1 MRRSILIWAVFGT
14 LFAAISSKTIDPGKH
29 ETPDA
34 TTGARLFTIL
44 PDLSIRDKPEAK
56 LNSKRSLLVL
66 LPEESQGIV
75 RKSQKTKRCDGSI
88 CKENVGKNNE
98 YIVGQRP
105 PQLGLVS
112 SRNPNAMNEE
122 ENADRNVAFVKAI
135 RDKLKS
141 RDYNVGAVRKT
152 SQKTSIIDDDKYVCY
167 CRMKNPP
174 IVRKDAVRDKSQL
187 LGRKYKPEKKEDNRK
202 VVLQRQRPIH
212 ANLPQQSKIERVPVF
227 PNAFGSNGDKPDSI
241 VGQQAPTTQGHDFN
255 EDQQTIGQRLCTPN
269 VAEILSQPK
278 QSAENNDLRDYSA
291 QEKHREDPSVPD
303 YNLQSVHLDLS
314 QHTTPWISPNVD
326 DEIEKNEMTQDGSR
340 NDPEIINAASPAN
353 FPETGRTLDYSE
365 IKEVTSAYFTSK
377 AYSDETDET
386 NGYVGHT
393 GLSGFDQFSITGD
406 GATSTAEDR
415 ANAASVQ
422 SRSNTPTEASTNREE
437 VAPKMNDTPESDD
450 ASQNDGEI
458 ILGKNN
464 PYWNKAESAN
474 DRLNADVG
482 TNVENENHN
491 GSSFPP
497 IESNVQE
504 RIDDTDT
511 TSNEEFSLKNV
522 ESKEEID
529 DTNGGNEETGPVS
542 DSSMEQTTY
551 SGDPGDDYRTIDVNS
566 VNAAN
571 ENVAA
576 TIQSGNEYDSAV
588 ESTLE
593 PFGGVDAGRIK
604 DPSEQT
610 LPFCDNTLLQ
620 KSITAVINNFAT
632 NDDSSETVGSTG
644 GDLLEEI
651 VRIPNL
657 KGILA
662 VPMIERTILDK
673 AKNLLAKQTGMAR
686 SNFDNDQATS
696 IIRNNLRSMMAAATV
711 SDTELPPMTVQE
723 RRLKN
728 GKWITNLVTL
738 EPTSNEGQPM
748 SSLDKLRATVRNV
761 LQDPAIGLE
770 AARQPAVRNM
780 IVQSVRNTFE
790 PTDSN
795 GVLDEPV
802 VQSILENELSLME
815 MEDTEITTVES
826 TGESETIDESNFD
839 MEKLLQIAK
848 NEAGMD
854 SSTSSIETVTTM
866 SVSPELPEGTA
877 ENFVGATKIL
887 ESTEYLELSSVE
899 TTSYPEENETLETEG
914 KYRESESTVSNLEG
928 SPEVFTPSN
937 IVGVTSNDQNEFST
951 SEMPESTEGTMVM
964 EVNSNDDGSPEHD
977 YTYLGKISMKKND
990 YDDVQSLRN
999 SELYYVGDGVKLPLE
1014 ITKLNDGSYA
1024 LSISRKVCE
1033 HLLNKECPCCVPTK
1047 GNVVRTVRRNPET
1060 IESIGRKRI
1069 SKRESTKSIL
1079 SNERGDRNSADDSL
1093 QILSMPV
1100 ETFAKRYNLSLNL
1113 EKVQAPWNFNANEKI
1128 DGYANGREKN
1138 VRDDEDNADTD
1149 LLRNLLSVHAV
1160 SENDKLETPTA
1171 DIDTMNHMYQLRKQR
1186 RFDKYRY
1193 QRNIDETVNKRVE
1206 IVTSVLN
1213 WLRDMILSSTPDT

>member
-1 MRRSILIWAVFGT
+1 M
-14 LFAAISSKTIDPGKH
+14 K
-29 ETPDA
+29 
-34 TTGARLFTIL
+34 
-44 PDLSIRDKPEAK
+44 
-56 LNSKRSLLVL
+56 
-66 LPEESQGIV
+66 
-75 RKSQKTKRCDGSI
+75 
-88 CKENVGKNNE
+88 
-98 YIVGQRP
+98 
-105 PQLGLVS
+105 
-112 SRNPNAMNEE
+112 E

-135 RDKLKS
+135 REKLKP

-174 IVRKDAVRDKSQL
+174 IVRKETVRDKSQS
-187 LGRKYKPEKKEDNRK
+187 LGRKYKPERKEDNKK
-202 VVLQRQRPIH
+202 VLLQHQKPIY
-212 ANLPQQSKIERVPVF
+212 ANLPQQPKIERVPVF
-227 PNAFGSNGDKPDSI
+227 PNTFGSNGDKPDSI
-241 VGQQAPTTQGHDFN
+241 VGQRAPTIQGHDFN

-278 QSAENNDLRDYSA
+278 QSTENNDLRDYST

-326 DEIEKNEMTQDGSR
+326 DGIEKNEMTPDGSR
-340 NDPEIINAASPAN
+340 NDPEIINAASPVN

-377 AYSDETDET
+377 AYSDEADEA
-386 NGYVGHT
+386 NGYVDHT
-393 GLSGFDQFSITGD
+393 GPSSFDQFSITSD

-415 ANAASVQ
+415 AYAASVQ

-437 VAPKMNDTPESDD
+437 VASKMNDTPEFDD

-482 TNVENENHN
+482 TNVGNESHN

-497 IESNVQE
+497 TESNVQE

-511 TSNEEFSLKNV
+511 TSSKEFSLNNF

-529 DTNGGNEETGPVS
+529 DTNERNEETGPVS

-551 SGDPGDDYRTIDVNS
+551 SGDSGDDYMTIDVNS

-576 TIQSGNEYDSAV
+576 TIQSGNENDSPV
-588 ESTLE
+588 ESTLK
-593 PFGGVDAGRIK
+593 PFSAVDAGRIK
-604 DPSEQT
+604 DPLEQT

-620 KSITAVINNFAT
+620 KSITAVINNFAM

-644 GDLLEEI
+644 DDLLEEI

-673 AKNLLAKQTGMAR
+673 TKNLLAKQTGMAR

-696 IIRNNLRSMMAAATV
+696 IIKNNLRSMMAAATV
-711 SDTELPPMTVQE
+711 SNTELPPMTVQE
-723 RRLKN
+723 RRLMN

-738 EPTSNEGQPM
+738 EPTSNEEQPM
-748 SSLDKLRATVRNV
+748 SNLDKLRATVRNL
-761 LQDPAIGLE
+761 LQDPAISLD
-770 AARQPAVRNM
+770 AAKQPAVRNM

-795 GVLDEPV
+795 DVLDESV
-802 VQSILENELSLME
+802 LQSILENELSLME

-866 SVSPELPEGTA
+866 SVSPKLPEETA

-899 TTSYPEENETLETEG
+899 TTTYPEENETLETEE
-914 KYRESESTVSNLEG
+914 KYQGSESTISNLEG
-928 SPEVFTPSN
+928 SPEVLNPSN
-937 IVGVTSNDQNEFST
+937 IVGVTLNDRNEFST
-951 SEMPESTEGTMVM
+951 SEIQNCDTEANDATNESTEGTMVM
-964 EVNSNDDGSPEHD
+964 EINSSDSSPEHD

-990 YDDVQSLRN
+990 YTDEVQSLRN

-1014 ITKLNDGSYA
+1014 IAKLNDGSYA

-1047 GNVVRTVRRNPET
+1047 GNVVRTIRRNPEA

-1138 VRDDEDNADTD
+1138 VRNEEDNADTD

-1171 DIDTMNHMYQLRKQR
+1171 DIDTMNRIYQQQKQR

-1213 WLRDMILSSTPDT
+1213 WLRNMILSTTSDS